1 MFAPT
6 DTGNYQGY
14 DARQHGDEAQEDE
27 GYADDVEANEYA
39 GNSEDDDGEDIL
51 ENMDRDYEHRPE
63 LDRYDA
69 RGIDDQ
75 LQQEL
80 SLDGRA
86 HAEEDLAQQDRYRQ
100 AGRRPNAFM
109 ANDDDLDDEEEV
121 LQAMKQERMRMMMRD
136 DGGDANGLGAGSGSG
151 LD

>member
-1 MFAPT
+1 MDGSNQNGGGPSQSQGGSKKRGFHEISNTGRRDEDALFAQN
-6 DTGNYQGY
+6 DGGNYEGY
-14 DARQHGDEAQEDE
+14 DARQNGDEAQEDE

-75 LQQEL
+75 L
-80 SLDGRA
+80 
-86 HAEEDLAQQDRYRQ
+86 
-100 AGRRPNAFM
+100 
-109 ANDDDLDDEEEV
+109 
-121 LQAMKQERMRMMMRD
+121 
-136 DGGDANGLGAGSGSG
+136 
-151 LD
+151 